1 MTMRLL
7 LIRHGAAH
15 HSDRGLIAMPRGCT
29 GLTDA
34 GVAQV
39 GALARR
45 LAATGEAADCAA
57 LLTSPVRRDRETA
70 DLLRPALPV
79 RGVAV
84 APGLME
90 LVPGAADR
98 LTLARYR
105 AAYGDR
111 DPATLPDRPFAP
123 GGEFWRDF
131 LARVRATLETLAAR
145 HDGETVVA
153 VTHAGFIVATVLV
166 AFAIPRPGT
175 GAWLAPAH
183 TGLTEWRVADGRWE
197 LARYNDTA
205 QLASSAP
212 GDERAAGRTPDA
224 ARPLPRTGEGQG

>member
-45 LAATGEAADCAA
+45 LAATGEAADAVA
-57 LLTSPVRRDRETA
+57 LLTSPVRRVRETA

-90 LVPGAADR
+90 LVPGAADG
-98 LTLARYR
+98 LTLARPAPSPAGWQSAAPPPARSSSPPTATANSPGRRAGRR
-105 AAYGDR
+105 AAWR
-111 DPATLPDRPFAP
+111 PRASPPARS
-123 GGEFWRDF
+123 
-131 LARVRATLETLAAR
+131 
-145 HDGETVVA
+145 
-153 VTHAGFIVATVLV
+153 
-166 AFAIPRPGT
+166 
-175 GAWLAPAH
+175 
-183 TGLTEWRVADGRWE
+183 
-197 LARYNDTA
+197 TA
-205 QLASSAP
+205 
-212 GDERAAGRTPDA
+212 
-224 ARPLPRTGEGQG
+224 